1 MNLYIDYSEFE
12 LTCWNTDGKGTNV
25 AIPLT
30 EEQAKK
36 ICDIIGLLGFA
47 EENGKIVGY
56 HRAKELMHVE
66 SVINSDPKL
75 IDAYKTAEK
84 RLAEQKPTRSLS
96 RGMEPPTR

>member
-36 ICDIIGLLGFA
+36 ICDIIGLPQCLTQPG
-47 EENGKIVGY
+47 
-56 HRAKELMHVE
+56 L
-66 SVINSDPKL
+66 
-75 IDAYKTAEK
+75 
-84 RLAEQKPTRSLS
+84 
-96 RGMEPPTR
+96 PPAVHKGPVP

>member
-1 MNLYIDYSEFE
+1 MNLY

-56 HRAKELMHVE
+56 HRAKE
-66 SVINSDPKL
+66 ND
-75 IDAYKTAEK
+75 
-84 RLAEQKPTRSLS
+84 
-96 RGMEPPTR
+96 

>member
-36 ICDIIGLLGFA
+36 YFDKKKRASLKRKCYKPSKIKGFRVFRQLTIFNVLVNFCLLECKIIFNYAVNLCLT
-47 EENGKIVGY
+47 
-56 HRAKELMHVE
+56 L
-66 SVINSDPKL
+66 
-75 IDAYKTAEK
+75 
-84 RLAEQKPTRSLS
+84 Q
-96 RGMEPPTR
+96 

>member
-47 EENGKIVGY
+47 EEN
-56 HRAKELMHVE
+56 L
-66 SVINSDPKL
+66 SSL
-75 IDAYKTAEK
+75 
-84 RLAEQKPTRSLS
+84 EQARCLS
-96 RGMEPPTR
+96 STQRTMRTP

>member
-36 ICDIIGLLGFA
+36 ICDVILP
-47 EENGKIVGY
+47 
-56 HRAKELMHVE
+56 RAFLRTGGGV
-66 SVINSDPKL
+66 
-75 IDAYKTAEK
+75 
-84 RLAEQKPTRSLS
+84 S
-96 RGMEPPTR
+96 RA

>member
-1 MNLYIDYSEFE
+1 M
-12 LTCWNTDGKGTNV
+12 
-25 AIPLT
+25 
-30 EEQAKK
+30 EEHLESVKYRKK
-36 ICDIIGLLGFA
+36 P
-47 EENGKIVGY
+47 
-56 HRAKELMHVE
+56 MHVE

>member
-36 ICDIIGLLGFA
+36 ICDIIGLLSKRA
-47 EENGKIVGY
+47 GKPLLFVVQPSLRSGNDRY
-56 HRAKELMHVE
+56 
-66 SVINSDPKL
+66 VITSGGCPK
-75 IDAYKTAEK
+75 
-84 RLAEQKPTRSLS
+84 
-96 RGMEPPTR
+96 M

>member
-56 HRAKELMHVE
+56 HRARRTTEMLT
-66 SVINSDPKL
+66 SDKA
-75 IDAYKTAEK
+75 ICRNEH
-84 RLAEQKPTRSLS
+84 
-96 RGMEPPTR
+96 RGTCGRIRVLHEICGK

>member
-36 ICDIIGLLGFA
+36 ICDIIGLLSCLTCRSGS
-47 EENGKIVGY
+47 
-56 HRAKELMHVE
+56 AK
-66 SVINSDPKL
+66 
-75 IDAYKTAEK
+75 
-84 RLAEQKPTRSLS
+84 RSRS
-96 RGMEPPTR
+96 YPWSKQQ

>member
-36 ICDIIGLLGFA
+36 ICDIRP
-47 EENGKIVGY
+47 GK
-56 HRAKELMHVE
+56 
-66 SVINSDPKL
+66 NF
-75 IDAYKTAEK
+75 
-84 RLAEQKPTRSLS
+84 SLVFLFCL
-96 RGMEPPTR
+96 

>member
-36 ICDIIGLLGFA
+36 RRIRVLHEICG
-47 EENGKIVGY
+47 E
-56 HRAKELMHVE
+56 
-66 SVINSDPKL
+66 
-75 IDAYKTAEK
+75 
-84 RLAEQKPTRSLS
+84 
-96 RGMEPPTR
+96 

>member
-36 ICDIIGLLGFA
+36 ICDIIGLLGF
-47 EENGKIVGY
+47 
-56 HRAKELMHVE
+56 
-66 SVINSDPKL
+66 PK
-75 IDAYKTAEK
+75 KMEK
-84 RLAEQKPTRSLS
+84 S
-96 RGMEPPTR
+96 

>member
-36 ICDIIGLLGFA
+36 STLI
-47 EENGKIVGY
+47 K
-56 HRAKELMHVE
+56 RREL
-66 SVINSDPKL
+66 
-75 IDAYKTAEK
+75 
-84 RLAEQKPTRSLS
+84 R
-96 RGMEPPTR
+96 

>member
-47 EENGKIVGY
+47 EENGKIVGKDQGKISPWFFY
-56 HRAKELMHVE
+56 FVCKILSK
-66 SVINSDPKL
+66 SV
-75 IDAYKTAEK
+75 
-84 RLAEQKPTRSLS
+84 
-96 RGMEPPTR
+96 M

>member
-47 EENGKIVGY
+47 EENVAAAAAG
-56 HRAKELMHVE
+56 RC
-66 SVINSDPKL
+66 P
-75 IDAYKTAEK
+75 
-84 RLAEQKPTRSLS
+84 RQRSLCS
-96 RGMEPPTR
+96 QCLTQPGLPPAVHKGPVP

>member
-56 HRAKELMHVE
+56 LHGYMAVHCECVPVA
-66 SVINSDPKL
+66 S
-75 IDAYKTAEK
+75 
-84 RLAEQKPTRSLS
+84 
-96 RGMEPPTR
+96 

>member
-12 LTCWNTDGKGTNV
+12 L
-25 AIPLT
+25 IPLT

-56 HRAKELMHVE
+56 HRAKE
-66 SVINSDPKL
+66 ND
-75 IDAYKTAEK
+75 
-84 RLAEQKPTRSLS
+84 
-96 RGMEPPTR
+96 

>member
-47 EENGKIVGY
+47 EE
-56 HRAKELMHVE
+56 
-66 SVINSDPKL
+66 
-75 IDAYKTAEK
+75 KTGQGTSP
-84 RLAEQKPTRSLS
+84 LSGS
-96 RGMEPPTR
+96 RGRQPLPPEGMKNCLCSTLIKRRELR

>member
-36 ICDIIGLLGFA
+36 ICDLTLPTAKAGGFLFLPLL
-47 EENGKIVGY
+47 
-56 HRAKELMHVE
+56 H
-66 SVINSDPKL
+66 
-75 IDAYKTAEK
+75 
-84 RLAEQKPTRSLS
+84 
-96 RGMEPPTR
+96 

>member
-56 HRAKELMHVE
+56 HRVNGLR
-66 SVINSDPKL
+66 PPL
-75 IDAYKTAEK
+75 TAS
-84 RLAEQKPTRSLS
+84 RLGLCQ
-96 RGMEPPTR
+96 